1 MASSIVTITL
11 LVVLQG
17 MLDLDDG
24 GILRTMRIWK
34 S

>member
-24 GILRTMRIWK
+24 GILRTMRI
-34 S
+34 